1 MGQKVDPSS
10 LHRTAKYFMDNGR
23 AASHDEAMGLLAG
36 FGLTIYVGPEI
47 ANSVYHQIALLTLV
61 NTARRTLL
69 AGVDIVGLSD
79 APNLSPLAPER
90 LMKDVVREL
99 GGRVVDAVNPDWPSA
114 VIGNAT
120 VVDTRLPRWRVTWN
134 GWRGGVIPCRENK
147 RLQED
152 EAIAL
157 SPSLAAAACAA
168 EVFAYHAGD
177 HAMAGRRSLGLSL
190 WNPAADW
197 HLDDPTESAAA
208 FLPSRLWIIG
218 LGNLGQAFAWLL
230 ASLPYADRSEVE
242 LVLNDFDDIALSNES
257 TSLLSHRVDIGRKK
271 ARVVAKWLE
280 DRGFR
285 TFLEERLF
293 GECIVRAPHEPGV
306 ALCGVDNAL
315 ARAALEKPGFGLVI
329 EAGLGGGPEA
339 FRSISVH
346 TFPASRSAE
355 EIWSRQVGQGDK
367 SPEDMPAYQAL
378 KTGGMDSCGV
388 AQLASR
394 TVGVPFVGVIAA
406 CLVIA
411 ELLRRLNGGSA
422 LELLSGSVAA
432 LEDFETISI
441 SSAPYAFGHLLAAEG
456 PIALQSPRV
465 GKASD
470 LNLPGVRYL
479 REIQ

>member
-1 MGQKVDPSS
+1 MGQMIDPSR

-23 AASHDEAMGLLAG
+23 AGSHDEAMRLLAR

-47 ANSVYHQIALLTLV
+47 IGSANHQNALLTLV

-69 AGVDIVGLSD
+69 AGVDVVGLPD
-79 APNLSPLAPER
+79 APSLSPLAPER
-90 LMKDVVREL
+90 LLKDAVREL
-99 GGRVVDAVNPDWPSA
+99 GGRVVDTMNPDWPSA
-114 VIGNAT
+114 VIGGAT
-120 VVDTRLPRWRVTWN
+120 VLETKLPRWCVTWN
-134 GWRGGVIPCRENK
+134 GWRGGVIPFRENR
-147 RLQED
+147 RLHED
-152 EAIAL
+152 ESIAL
-157 SPSLAAAACAA
+157 APLLAAAACAA

-190 WNPAADW
+190 WNPGADW
-197 HLDDPTESAAA
+197 LLDDPTESASA

-230 ASLPYADRSEVE
+230 ASLPYADRAGVE
-242 LVLNDFDDIALSNES
+242 LVLNDFDDITLSNDS
-257 TSLLSHRVDIGRKK
+257 TSLLSHRVDIGHRK

-285 TFLEERLF
+285 TLLEERLF
-293 GECIVRAPHEPGV
+293 GEWIVRAPHEPGV

-339 FRSISVH
+339 FRSISIH

-367 SPEDMPAYQAL
+367 SPEDMPAYREL
-378 KTGGMDSCGV
+378 KKRGMDSCGL

-422 LELLSGSVAA
+422 LELVSGSVAA
-432 LEDFETISI
+432 LEDIETVSI
-441 SSAPYAFGHLLAAEG
+441 PSGPYSFGHLPAIE
-456 PIALQSPRV
+456 PSVTLQSESET
-465 GKASD
+465 ASGD
-470 LNLPGVRYL
+470 VAA
-479 REIQ
+479 

>member
-1 MGQKVDPSS
+1 MGELVDPSS

-23 AASHDEAMGLLAG
+23 ADSHDEAMRLLAG

-47 ANSVYHQIALLTLV
+47 AISVNHQSALLTLV

-69 AGVDIVGLSD
+69 AGVDVFGLPD
-79 APNLSPLAPER
+79 APSLSPLAPGR
-90 LMKDVVREL
+90 LLKEAVREL
-99 GGRVVDAVNPDWPSA
+99 GGQGVDAANPDWPSA
-114 VIGNAT
+114 VIGDAT
-120 VVDTRLPRWRVTWN
+120 VLDTKLPRWRVTWN
-134 GWRGGVIPCRENK
+134 GWRGGVIPSRDNK
-147 RLQED
+147 RLHED

-157 SPSLAAAACAA
+157 APLLAAAACAA

-197 HLDDPTESAAA
+197 LLDDPTESATA

-230 ASLPYADRSEVE
+230 ASLPYADRSGVE

-257 TSLLSHRVDIGRKK
+257 TSLLSHKIDIGHRK

-293 GECIVRAPHEPGV
+293 GEWIVRAPHEPGV
-306 ALCGVDNAL
+306 ALCGVDNAV

-339 FRSISVH
+339 FRSISIH

-355 EIWSRQVGQGDK
+355 EIWARQVGQGGQ
-367 SPEDMPAYQAL
+367 SPEHMPAYQAL
-378 KTGGMDSCGV
+378 KKDGMDSCGL

-394 TVGVPFVGVIAA
+394 TVGVPFVGVVAA

-422 LELLSGSVAA
+422 LELVSGSVAA
-432 LEDFETISI
+432 LEDVETVST
-441 SSAPYAFGHLLAAEG
+441 SCGPYAFGHLPALEPSG
-456 PIALQSPRV
+456 ALQSELEP
-465 GKASD
+465 ASGD
-470 LNLPGVRYL
+470 VAA
-479 REIQ
+479 